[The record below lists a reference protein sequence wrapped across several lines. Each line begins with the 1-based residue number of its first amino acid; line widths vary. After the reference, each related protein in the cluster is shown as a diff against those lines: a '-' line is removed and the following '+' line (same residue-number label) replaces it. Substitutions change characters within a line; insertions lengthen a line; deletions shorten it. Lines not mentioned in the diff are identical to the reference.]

1 MANQK
6 VNGGTYKYAVVDTAP
21 DVSGFF
27 TDVLTPRASKIGRF
41 YFSIRSTGNGGSVAT
56 VKLQYQCLGDDVW
69 TDYLNQGNDWD
80 VGSRVM
86 INDFAAGVH
95 WRAGVLENGYTS
107 GEVTFGF
114 DW

>member
-41 YFSIRSTGNGGSVAT
+41 YFSIRSTGNG
-56 VKLQYQCLGDDVW
+56 
-69 TDYLNQGNDWD
+69 
-80 VGSRVM
+80 
-86 INDFAAGVH
+86 
-95 WRAGVLENGYTS
+95 
-107 GEVTFGF
+107 
-114 DW
+114 